1 MGQVVEKTAK
11 TISQALA
18 DALEELGVSEEQVDY
33 EVLDYPSKGLFG
45 VLGAKPARIRVK
57 LREPRYR
64 RHHEPARRERE
75 EEAPDVP
82 EQAVPE
88 PREYHLVLNDES
100 LARAKAFLSEIFRVM
115 ELEVEIS
122 SETTEEGYVIRLE
135 GKSLGIL
142 IGKRGQTLDAL
153 QYLTNLAAN
162 RGESDRIRVILD
174 IENYRDRREE
184 TLRNLAKRLADKA
197 VRMHQDVK
205 LEPMNRHERKVIHV
219 ALQENRR
226 VTTTSEGEEPYRYVI
241 IMPNKSRNGGRRR
254 SEKYDN

>member
-18 DALEELGVSEEQVDY
+18 EALEELGVSEEQVDY
-33 EVLDYPSKGLFG
+33 EVLEYPSKGLFG

-57 LREPRYR
+57 LRESRYR
-64 RHHEPARRERE
+64 RHHEPVRKEKE
-75 EEAPDVP
+75 EGAQAEQDVS
-82 EQAVPE
+82 EQTAPE

-135 GKSLGIL
+135 GENLGIL

-153 QYLTNLAAN
+153 QYLANLAAN
-162 RGESDRIRVILD
+162 RGESERIRVILD

-205 LEPMNRHERKVIHV
+205 LEPMNRHERKIIHM
-219 ALQENRR
+219 ALQEYRR
-226 VTTTSEGEEPYRYVI
+226 VTTTSEGEEPYRCVI
-241 IMPNKSRNGGRRR
+241 IMPNKQRRGGRRKP
-254 SEKYDN
+254 E

>member
-18 DALEELGVSEEQVDY
+18 EALEELGVSEEQVDY
-33 EVLDYPSKGLFG
+33 EVLEYPSKGLFG

-57 LREPRYR
+57 LRELRYR
-64 RHHEPARRERE
+64 RHHEPARKEKE
-75 EEAPDVP
+75 EEAQDVP
-82 EQAVPE
+82 EQTAPE

-122 SETTEEGYVIRLE
+122 SETMEEGYVIRLE
-135 GKSLGIL
+135 GENLGIL

-162 RGESDRIRVILD
+162 RGESERIRVILD

-205 LEPMNRHERKVIHV
+205 LEPMNRHERKIIHM
-219 ALQENRR
+219 ALQEYRR
-226 VTTTSEGEEPYRYVI
+226 VTTTSEGEEPYRCVI
-241 IMPNKSRNGGRRR
+241 IMPNKQRRGGRRKP
-254 SEKYDN
+254 E